1 VYNFL
6 IVDDEYWIRLAIAA
20 KIKASDFPYI
30 DIYFADNGYD
40 ALDLVAAHDID
51 IMLID
56 IRMPGMDGLT
66 LIKKA
71 KELKSHIHFFVI
83 TGYADFNYAQD
94 ALQSGV
100 EAYLLKPIDDDQFLL
115 ALNQLRE
122 RMDSNARKL
131 SHVKEIERSNQ
142 ALATEKDLNLLFHAM
157 HHKVVQ
163 DDFKRI
169 DRLLQRGNGFFQLM
183 MIRIDHRVVDDE
195 SKFMSI
201 KSQIRRLIVEQTR
214 GCEDCIVVDDYRR
227 LNNVL
232 TVIRDSSQERIA
244 SAAREILRTL
254 VELNQEMK
262 VIFVGLSTIHDK
274 LSRSI
279 YSEALWACDQ
289 RLLYQDRCFFVYN
302 ADVEKKAFPKDYYD
316 DFKNLLETK
325 ELQLFEARIRVML
338 NPNRVKTVMHGN
350 IREVVHGLLLLI
362 FQENDVPDSIQRS
375 STDECI
381 ENSSHMEDII
391 LAINNFLESVL
402 IKDLVISENCKEIIE
417 KVKKY
422 ILIHYKQKL
431 VLKELAAMYNMN
443 SNYMSSIFKEVCGKG
458 FSDYLTDVRLEHAC
472 SMLMTTKMS
481 INEIAQEVGFDNS
494 SYFYRVFKNTF
505 GVTPLKY
512 RNHMEMK
519 QLNSSA
525 ALGSQAV
532 RAET

>member
-1 VYNFL
+1 MYHFL
-6 IVDDEYWIRLAIAA
+6 IVDDEYWIRLAIAT
-20 KIKASDFPYI
+20 KIKASDFPYAN
-30 DIYFADNGYD
+30 IYFADNGYD
-40 ALDLVAAHDID
+40 ALNLVETQDID

-71 KELKSHIHFFVI
+71 RELKSNIHFFVI

-94 ALQSGV
+94 ALQNGV
-100 EAYLLKPIDDDQFLL
+100 EAYLLKPIDDDQFLS
-115 ALNQLRE
+115 ALSQLRD

-131 SHVKEIERSNQ
+131 SHVKEIERNHQ

-157 HHKVVQ
+157 HHKVMQ
-163 DDFKRI
+163 DDRKRI
-169 DRLLQRGNGFFQLM
+169 DILLQPGNGFFQLM

-195 SKFMSI
+195 SKFMSL
-201 KSQIRRLIVEQTR
+201 KSQIRRLVVEPGR
-214 GCEDCIVVDDYRR
+214 GCEDCIVVDDYQR

-232 TVIRDSSQERIA
+232 AIFRDSDQERITVT
-244 SAAREILRTL
+244 ARGVLRTL
-254 VELNQEMK
+254 EELNQDTK
-262 VIFVGLSTIHDK
+262 IIFVGLSAIHDK
-274 LSRSI
+274 LSKSI

-289 RLLYQDRCFFVYN
+289 RLLGQDRSHFVYN
-302 ADVEKKAFPKDYYD
+302 TDVEMKVFPKDYFD
-316 DFKNLLETK
+316 DFKDLLETK

-350 IREVVHGLLLLI
+350 IREVVHGLLSLI

-381 ENSSHMEDII
+381 ENSSNMEDIV
-391 LAINNFLESVL
+391 LAISNLLESVL
-402 IKDLVISENCKEIIE
+402 IKDLVISENCREIIE
-417 KVKKY
+417 KVKKH
-422 ILIHYKQKL
+422 ILIHYKQRL

-512 RNHMEMK
+512 RNHMED
-519 QLNSSA
+519 
-525 ALGSQAV
+525 
-532 RAET
+532 ETDK